1 MSGLFAVVVLMMIS
15 PGSSWA
21 GPSHYIHDLQQFAT
35 IENCEAAVKVYA
47 QTATKSKFV
56 CVEGVVPRMNGGR

>member
-15 PGSSWA
+15 PGSSWS
-21 GPSHYIHDLQQFAT
+21 GPSHYIHDVQQFAT
-35 IENCEAAVKVYA
+35 MEDCAKAIEVYA

-56 CVEGVVPRMNGGR
+56 CIDGVVPRMNGGR